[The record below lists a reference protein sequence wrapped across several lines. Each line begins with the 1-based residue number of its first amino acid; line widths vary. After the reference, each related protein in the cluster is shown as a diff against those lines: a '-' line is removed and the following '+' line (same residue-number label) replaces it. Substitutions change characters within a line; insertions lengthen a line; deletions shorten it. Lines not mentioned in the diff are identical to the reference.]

1 MSKWSIDKLIV
12 VGLIVMFIV
21 SIVASFRT
29 GAGGE
34 LQATIAGGLAG
45 YLSRAVKDR
54 NDERSDS
61 DDLQRHK

>member
-12 VGLIVMFIV
+12 VGLVVMFIV
-21 SIVASFRT
+21 SIVASFWT
-29 GAGGE
+29 GTGGE

-45 YLSRAVKDR
+45 YLSRGVKDR